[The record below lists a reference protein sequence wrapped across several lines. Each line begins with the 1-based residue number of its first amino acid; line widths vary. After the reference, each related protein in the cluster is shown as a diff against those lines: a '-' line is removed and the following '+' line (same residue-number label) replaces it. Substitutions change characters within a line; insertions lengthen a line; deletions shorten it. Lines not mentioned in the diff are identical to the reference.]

1 MKVSIVIP
9 VYNVEKYLRR
19 CLDSVFRQTYSD
31 FEVVCIND
39 GSTDSSLAILDEY
52 RRMYDNLAVYTIP
65 NGGQA
70 NARNLGV
77 KKSQGEF
84 ICFLDSDDYI
94 ENTMLEVLVRTQQ
107 QDKCDMVIC
116 GIDRI
121 FEDGVSKIEKLFK
134 YDADLD
140 EKHTVSIYEYPKIIT
155 VVKNSP
161 FSKLIRKDVILKHN
175 VEFPVGYIYEDF
187 TFTHTLIATGLTI
200 SIIQDKLYKY
210 IVRKGSTMTSKQSRI
225 KDMFP
230 MYEQVVNTYK
240 EFGIYERFK
249 KELDFLGFYHIGIG
263 TSYRL
268 FRSKQQGLF
277 SSLKLC
283 RNYLRDAGCMKE
295 NKYIKERSLF
305 ERLFISIYM

>member
-19 CLDSVFRQTYSD
+19 CLDSVFRQNYSKY
-31 FEVVCIND
+31 EVVCIND
-39 GSTDSSLAILDEY
+39 GSTDSSLSILEEY
-52 RRMYDNLAVYTIP
+52 KSVHNNLNIYSIP

-77 KKSQGEF
+77 KMSQGEF
-84 ICFLDSDDYI
+84 ICFLDSDDYMDD
-94 ENTMLEVLVRTQQ
+94 NMLEILVKIQE
-107 QDKCDMVIC
+107 QDECDMVIC

-121 FEDGVSKIEKLFK
+121 FEDGISKLEKLFK
-134 YDADLD
+134 YDADLI
-140 EKHTVSIYEYPKIIT
+140 EKHTVSIYEYPEIIT
-155 VVKNSP
+155 LVKNSP
-161 FSKLIRKDVILKHN
+161 FSKLIRKDCILKYN

-187 TFTHTLIATGLTI
+187 TFTHTLLATGLTI

-210 IVRKGSTMTSKQSRI
+210 IVRKGSTMTSNKSCI

-230 MYEQVVNTYK
+230 MYEQVVKAYK
-240 EFGIYERFK
+240 ELGIYERFK
-249 KELDFLGFYHIGIG
+249 KELDFLGYYHIGIG

-277 SSLKLC
+277 SSIQLC
-283 RNYLRDAGCMKE
+283 REYLRNAACDKD
-295 NKYIKERSLF
+295 NIYIKERSLL
-305 ERLFISIYM
+305 ERLYILIFM